1 MNKKVIS
8 IIAADNNRHLF
19 CSGQQRTITD
29 FLFLEITRIVR
40 VSPLLSAARK
50 KKSPLS
56 SAAIIIFLLFITF
69 FTECVAQPDEGR
81 RQYSMTE
88 LKRYKWVNLEYY
100 EGRQY
105 SKWIVYYTDTEA
117 ISVHTYQNRKGET
130 NTAPTSIRRIKK

>member
-8 IIAADNNRHLF
+8 IIAAYN
-19 CSGQQRTITD
+19 SGLLR
-29 FLFLEITRIVR
+29 RIC
-40 VSPLLSAARK
+40 VSPYKSAARK